1 MPDDLEATRVHVVV
15 SPLHSWPDDQVR
27 RAYRLLVGA
36 VRQLAFSDAR
46 PHEVDD
52 VRLDAELFGTE
63 LVRRGLL

>member
-1 MPDDLEATRVHVVV
+1 MPEPRDETNIRVVV
-15 SPLHSWPDDQVR
+15 SPLRAWPDDQVQ

-36 VRQLAFSDAR
+36 VRQLAFSDAG

-63 LVRRGLL
+63 LVRRGLV